1 MLWAY
6 IAFSQFLIIWAGN
19 LTDEIPWYLRRI
31 QNGWEW
37 VAILLLA
44 FHFFAPFLLLL
55 SRHAKRSLT
64 VLSGISIAV
73 MVMSAVDVFWLVVPA
88 FTPSHFSI
96 HWTDF
101 AALAGVGG
109 VWISLFA
116 HGLESRPILPQQD
129 PQFVPYVEST

>member
-6 IAFSQFLIIWAGN
+6 ISFSQFLIIWAGN

-31 QNGWEW
+31 HNGWEW
-37 VAILLLA
+37 VAILLLV

-64 VLSGISIAV
+64 VLSSISIAV
-73 MVMSAVDVFWLVVPA
+73 MMMSVVDVFWLVMPA
-88 FTPSHFSI
+88 FIPEHFSI

-101 AALAGVGG
+101 AAIVGVGG
-109 VWISLFA
+109 VWISLFT
-116 HGLESRPILPQQD
+116 HGLEKRPILPQQD